1 MGPALTLHRARH
13 LNRLSEQQQLLGH
26 GRLTRIRVRNN
37 GKGAARVDV
46 AL

>member
-1 MGPALTLHRARH
+1 MGPALTLHRARY